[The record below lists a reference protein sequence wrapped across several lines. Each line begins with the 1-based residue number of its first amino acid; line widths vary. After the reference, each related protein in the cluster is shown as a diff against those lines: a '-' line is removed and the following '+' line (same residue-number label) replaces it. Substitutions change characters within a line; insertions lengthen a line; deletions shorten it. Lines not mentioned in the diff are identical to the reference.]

1 MNNLLTPVQTKGTL
15 VHGVVSLNQF
25 NGHESDINVVYQVGL
40 IDENEKYTVIAEQT
54 QYLPYHQVGTI
65 LEAPVTK
72 DDIGNS
78 YKEITIRR
86 LTKYMADNGLIR
98 VL

>member
-1 MNNLLTPVQTKGTL
+1 MNSLLTPVQTKGTL
-15 VHGVVSLNQF
+15 VHGIVSFNQF

-40 IDENEKYTVIAEQT
+40 VGEDEKYTVIAEQT
-54 QYLPYHQVGTI
+54 QYLPYHQIGTI
-65 LEAPVTK
+65 LEAPITA
-72 DDIGNS
+72 DDIGKN
-78 YKEITIRR
+78 YKEITIKR

>member
-15 VHGVVSLNQF
+15 VHGIVSFNQF

-40 IDENEKYTVIAEQT
+40 VGEDEKYTIIAEQT

-65 LEAPVTK
+65 LEEPTTQ
-72 DDIGNS
+72 DDIGKS

>member
-15 VHGVVSLNQF
+15 VHGVVSFNQF

-40 IDENEKYTVIAEQT
+40 IDENEKYIVIAEQT
-54 QYLPYHQVGTI
+54 QYLPYHQIGTI
-65 LEAPVTK
+65 LEAPITK
-72 DDIGNS
+72 DDIDKN
-78 YKEITIRR
+78 YKEITIKR

>member
-15 VHGVVSLNQF
+15 VHGVVSFNQF

-65 LEAPVTK
+65 IEEPITK
-72 DDIGNS
+72 DDVGKT
-78 YKEITIRR
+78 YKEIIIRR

-98 VL
+98 IL

>member
-15 VHGVVSLNQF
+15 VHGIVSFNQF

-40 IDENEKYTVIAEQT
+40 IDEAEKYTVIAEQT

-65 LEAPVTK
+65 LEAPITK
-72 DDIGNS
+72 DDIDKS

-86 LTKYMADNGLIR
+86 LTKYMADNDLIR
-98 VL
+98 IL

>member
-15 VHGVVSLNQF
+15 VHGVVSFNQF

-65 LEAPVTK
+65 LEAPITQ
-72 DDIGNS
+72 DDIGKS
-78 YKEITIRR
+78 YKEITIKR

>member
-15 VHGVVSLNQF
+15 VHGVVSFNQF

-40 IDENEKYTVIAEQT
+40 IDENEKYIVIAEQT

-65 LEAPVTK
+65 SEAPITQ
-72 DDIGNS
+72 DEIGKN
-78 YKEITIRR
+78 YKEITIKR

-98 VL
+98 IL

>member
-15 VHGVVSLNQF
+15 VHGVVSFSQF

-65 LEAPVTK
+65 LEAPIDQ
-72 DDIGNS
+72 DDIGKS
-78 YKEITIRR
+78 YKEITIKR

>member
-15 VHGVVSLNQF
+15 VHGVVSFNQF

-54 QYLPYHQVGTI
+54 QYLPYRQVGTI
-65 LEAPVTK
+65 LEAPVTQ
-72 DDIGNS
+72 DDIGKS

>member
-15 VHGVVSLNQF
+15 VHGIVSFNQF

-40 IDENEKYTVIAEQT
+40 IDEDEKYTVIAEQT

-65 LEAPVTK
+65 LEAPITSE
-72 DDIGNS
+72 DIDKN
-78 YKEITIRR
+78 YKEITIKR
-86 LTKYMADNGLIR
+86 LTKYMADNDLIKI
-98 VL
+98 V